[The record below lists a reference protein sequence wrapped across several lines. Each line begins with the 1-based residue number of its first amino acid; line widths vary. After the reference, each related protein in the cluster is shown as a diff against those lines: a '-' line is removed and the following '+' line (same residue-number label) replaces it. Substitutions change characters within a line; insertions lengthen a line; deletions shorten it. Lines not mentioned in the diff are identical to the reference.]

1 VALHSPYD
9 PAREAERFAEAA
21 LGPET
26 PSTVVVLGEGLGYLT
41 RWVRGVHPSARV
53 LKVHYSEEISRS
65 SSSVSEADG
74 DTWHPGL
81 RVSVGEFLASRIGEL
96 DVEGLRMIEWPPSAR
111 LFPGLSRT
119 ANEALQQ
126 CLRELNGSLVT
137 TISVGRLWLRNC
149 VANFLSLGE
158 VFRGAPCSPQRSI
171 VITASGPSL
180 ESAAPLLREV
190 RADVDIW
197 ALPSSAPFL
206 REAGLKPDL
215 LVMTDPG
222 FFAIHHLHHAMPDC
236 PVAMPLSAA
245 RGLWRLAAQGSIR
258 TRSFLL
264 EQPGLMEEVFL
275 QALGIPAPS
284 IAPHGTV
291 AATAIDLARAFTT
304 GPIILAGLDMSTR
317 DILSHARPNEFERFS
332 LARAWRTAPSYTFW
346 FRSSAEQNATRV
358 PGSGGARASLSLRT
372 YAGWLGAQAGEK
384 VYRLLPSAVALAGMK
399 PLDAA
404 SLKELLR
411 CSPPSP
417 PGNQLSLSPALPARA
432 QRVSMAQRIL
442 AGWRETVLAGLES
455 AQGKRGTGA
464 LAALPLLT
472 LAYQIA
478 PQPLLETKRKARL
491 GDERGARESA
501 ISLLQEC
508 EKFLRGLQERVS
520 RAA

>member
-1 VALHSPYD
+1 MVEVFTSRSGSPSIRIDGVALHSPYD

-245 RGLWRLAAQGSIR
+245 RGLWRLAAQGSDR

-275 QALGIPAPS
+275 QALGIPAPCHC
-284 IAPHGTV
+284 APWNGGGNRHRPGARIHDRPDHSGRSGHEHQGYPFPCPPQRVRTV
-291 AATAIDLARAFTT
+291 FPGESLEDGSFVHVLVSQLSRAERDTRPGKRRGACVPFPQDICRLARRP
-304 GPIILAGLDMSTR
+304 GGRKGLS
-317 DILSHARPNEFERFS
+317 
-332 LARAWRTAPSYTFW
+332 
-346 FRSSAEQNATRV
+346 
-358 PGSGGARASLSLRT
+358 
-372 YAGWLGAQAGEK
+372 
-384 VYRLLPSAVALAGMK
+384 
-399 PLDAA
+399 
-404 SLKELLR
+404 
-411 CSPPSP
+411 PSP
-417 PGNQLSLSPALPARA
+417 
-432 QRVSMAQRIL
+432 VSGCVGRN
-442 AGWRETVLAGLES
+442 ET
-455 AQGKRGTGA
+455 T
-464 LAALPLLT
+464 
-472 LAYQIA
+472 
-478 PQPLLETKRKARL
+478 
-491 GDERGARESA
+491 
-501 ISLLQEC
+501 
-508 EKFLRGLQERVS
+508 
-520 RAA
+520 

>member
-9 PAREAERFAEAA
+9 PAREAERFAEGA
-21 LGPET
+21 LGLEA

-41 RWVRGVHPSARV
+41 RWIRGAHPSARV
-53 LKVHYSEEISRS
+53 LKVHYSEEISRR
-65 SSSVSEADG
+65 SSSVSEADA

-81 RVSVGEFLASRIGEL
+81 RVSVGEFLASRLGEL
-96 DVEGLRMIEWPPSAR
+96 DLEGLRMIEWPPSAR
-111 LFPGLSRT
+111 LFPALSRT

-126 CLRELNGSLVT
+126 CLRELNGTLVT

-149 VANFLSLGE
+149 VANFLSLEE
-158 VFRGAPCSPQRSI
+158 VFRGAPCSPERSI

-180 ESAAPLLREV
+180 ESAAPLLREI

-245 RGLWRLAAQGSIR
+245 RGLWSLAAPGSNR

-264 EQPGLMEEVFL
+264 AQPGLMEEVFL
-275 QALGIPAPS
+275 QSLGITPPS
-284 IAPHGTV
+284 VAPHGTV
-291 AATAIDLARAFTT
+291 AATAIDLARAFTS

-317 DILSHARPNEFERFS
+317 DILSHARPNEFERFFQE
-332 LARAWRTAPSYTFW
+332 RAWRTAPSYTFW
-346 FRSSAEQNATRV
+346 FRSSAQQSATRV
-358 PGSGGARASLSLRT
+358 PGSGGERAPISLRT

-399 PLDAA
+399 PLDSA

-411 CSPPSP
+411 CSPPSA

-432 QRVSMAQRIL
+432 QRVSMARRIL
-442 AGWRETVLAGLES
+442 AGWRETVLEGLES
-455 AQGKRGTGA
+455 AQGKRGTSA
-464 LAALPLLT
+464 LAAAPLLT

-508 EKFLRGLQERVS
+508 EKFLRGLEERVS